1 MIGAMQKHA
10 PILLI
15 LLAYLLLGGLYA
27 SYTPN
32 WQAPDEPAHYNY
44 VRQLANGRFPV
55 MQPGDYNE
63 AYKNEVV
70 GSGFAP
76 QYSIDSFTYED
87 WQPPL
92 YYLLLTPIFWLTNGS
107 LLALRLV
114 SVLLGGGVVVLAY
127 ALARRLLPEAMWVA
141 WGTAVFVAFLPQ
153 HLAIMA
159 SVNNDALAELII
171 AAILFTLVSIHN
183 SQSTTHNSQFAR
195 LGVLLGLGFLT
206 KGTVYPLTA
215 VIGLTLLWQFWGDWR
230 SLIRTGLQVAVPSF
244 LLGAVWWGRNIAL
257 YGGLDVFGKTAHDAV
272 VVGQPRTADWIAE
285 RGLWEVARL
294 FVQTTFNSFW
304 GQFGWMA
311 LPMNN
316 PGWLY
321 PLLWVGTAVV
331 ILGLIFNR
339 HTSNVMRQPST
350 HCLNPQSS
358 VLITTFLLTLA
369 VHLGYN
375 ITFVQHQ
382 GRYLFPA
389 LVPIGVGVAVGLGA
403 WLALLQKLPF
413 VGERPS
419 LQNLMPL
426 GLGLGLAALD
436 VWALFRIIV
445 PNL

>member
-1 MIGAMQKHA
+1 MIRGMRKHT
-10 PILLI
+10 PFLLI
-15 LLAYLLLGGLYA
+15 LLAYFVLGGLYA

-44 VRQLANGRFPV
+44 VKQLANGRFPV
-55 MQPGDYNE
+55 MQQGDYNE
-63 AYKNEVV
+63 TYKNEVV

-76 QYSIDSFTYED
+76 QYSIDPITYED

-92 YYLLLTPIFWLTNGS
+92 YYLLLTPVFWLTNGS

-127 ALARRLLPEAMWVA
+127 ALARRLFLDAMWAA

-153 HLAIMA
+153 HLSIIA
-159 SVNNDALAELII
+159 SVNNDALAELLI
-171 AAILFTLVSIHN
+171 AAILFVLVRD
-183 SQSTTHNSQFAR
+183 QR
-195 LGVLLGLGFLT
+195 LEIGNWRLSGLGILLGLGFLT
-206 KGTVYPLTA
+206 KGTVYPMAL
-215 VIGLTLLWQFWGDWR
+215 VIGLALLWRFWNDWR
-230 SLIRTGLQVAVPSF
+230 GLIRAGLGTFTPAS
-244 LLGAVWWGRNIAL
+244 LLGAIWWGRNIAV
-257 YGGLDVFGKTAHDAV
+257 YGGLDILGKAAHDAV
-272 VVGQPRTADWIAE
+272 VIGQPRTADWIAVQ
-285 RGLWEVARL
+285 GFGPVARQ
-294 FVQTTFNSFW
+294 FIQTTFNSFW

-321 PLLWVGTAVV
+321 PLLWVGTAVALSGLLLNLQSLIANRQSPIINLPSS
-331 ILGLIFNR
+331 ILLI
-339 HTSNVMRQPST
+339 
-350 HCLNPQSS
+350 
-358 VLITTFLLTLA
+358 TFLLTFT

-389 LVPIGVGVAVGLGA
+389 LIPIGVGVAVGLGA
-403 WLALLQKLPF
+403 WLALAQRLPF
-413 VGERPS
+413 LKRYSFLP
-419 LQNLMPL
+419 NLIPL

-436 VWALFRIIV
+436 LWALFRIIV